1 MAMIDPKQ
9 ESKRLAE
16 FYAGQTDG
24 ELENVASQAYELTD
38 AARET
43 LRAELSKRGLYV
55 GQLLETKSAEE
66 DNLVFRDLVTVRKF
80 WSLPDAELA
89 KGVLDSAGIES
100 FMFDENMG
108 RMYLTNVIVG
118 VRLQV
123 DPENVEIAT
132 RLLDQSVPESAAE
145 DTASDDP
152 EASDP
157 DPST

>member
-1 MAMIDPKQ
+1 MAMIDPEQ
-9 ESKRLAE
+9 ESRRLAE

-24 ELENVASQAYELTD
+24 ELESVASQASELTD
-38 AARET
+38 PARET
-43 LRAELSKRGLYV
+43 LRAELFRRGLYV
-55 GQLLETKSAEE
+55 GQLLDTKSAGE
-66 DNLVFRDLVTVRKF
+66 DNLEFRDLVTVRKF

-89 KGVLDSAGIES
+89 KGVLESAGIES

-152 EASDP
+152 RASDP

>member
-1 MAMIDPKQ
+1 
-9 ESKRLAE
+9 
-16 FYAGQTDG
+16 
-24 ELENVASQAYELTD
+24 
-38 AARET
+38 
-43 LRAELSKRGLYV
+43 
-55 GQLLETKSAEE
+55 
-66 DNLVFRDLVTVRKF
+66 
-80 WSLPDAELA
+80 
-89 KGVLDSAGIES
+89 
-100 FMFDENMG
+100 MFDENMG

-132 RLLDQSVPESAAE
+132 RLLDQNVPESAAE

>member
-1 MAMIDPKQ
+1 MAMIDPEQ

-24 ELENVASQAYELTD
+24 ELENVASKGFDLTHT
-38 AARET
+38 AREA
-43 LRAELSKRGLYV
+43 LRAELSKRGLYI
-55 GQLLETKSAEE
+55 GQLLETKSGEQ
-66 DNLVFRDLVTVRKF
+66 DNLEFRDLVTVRKF

-108 RMYLTNVIVG
+108 RLYLTNVILG

-123 DPENVEIAT
+123 DQENVEIAT
-132 RLLDQSVPESAAE
+132 RLLDQNVPESAAE

-152 EASDP
+152 DTSDP